1 MVSSAALF
9 SFFKDVFFID
19 ILHYLCYNSLENP
32 KKEILKMKSFK
43 ERVLSGEFLCG
54 THISLNDT
62 CIAKIVGLLG
72 FDYIW
77 IDMEHSYLTYE
88 NLLNEMMIL
97 QAMDVPV
104 VVRVPQHDLTAT
116 KKILEMGPD
125 GIVFPMVRSKEEM
138 EELLSMS
145 LYPPYGKRGFGPGNA
160 ISYGISD
167 VKEFVKNHHKTMC
180 RFVQIEHVDLVN
192 QLDQVVTNP
201 YVDGFIFGAND
212 LSGSIG
218 ELTNIHGENVQSL
231 ITKSIEIL
239 KKNNKCIG
247 LSTDEILPEQ
257 LRFWKDLGI
266 NMISAGAERS
276 GLVKHFR
283 AIRKAFD

>member
-1 MVSSAALF
+1 
-9 SFFKDVFFID
+9 
-19 ILHYLCYNSLENP
+19 
-32 KKEILKMKSFK
+32 MKTFK
-43 ERVLSGEFLCG
+43 ERVLAREQLCG

-97 QAMDVPV
+97 QAMNVPV

-160 ISYGISD
+160 VTYGISN
-167 VKEFVKNHHKTMC
+167 VKEFVANHHKTMC
-180 RFVQIEHVDLVN
+180 RFVQIEHIDLVK
-192 QLDQVVTNP
+192 QLESVADNP

-218 ELTNIHGENVQSL
+218 ELTNTHGDNVQAL
-231 ITKSIEIL
+231 IKHSIEIL
-239 KKNNKCIG
+239 NKNNKCIG
-247 LSTDEILPEQ
+247 LSTDEILPDQ
-257 LRFWKDLGI
+257 IAFWRDLGI
-266 NMISAGAERS
+266 NMISSGAEHS
-276 GLVKHFR
+276 GLVKHYR
-283 AIRKAFD
+283 AIRNAFEPTEK